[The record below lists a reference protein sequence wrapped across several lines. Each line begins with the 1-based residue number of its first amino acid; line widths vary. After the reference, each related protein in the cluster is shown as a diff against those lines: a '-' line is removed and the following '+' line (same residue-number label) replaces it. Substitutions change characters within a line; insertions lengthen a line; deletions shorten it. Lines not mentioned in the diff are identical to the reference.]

1 MEIRTVKIEKINPAI
16 YNPRD
21 DLEPGDPEYENLKK
35 SILKYGCVQLLV
47 WNIRTGTLVGG
58 HQTFKVLLE
67 LGVKEVQVC
76 VVDLPL
82 EQEQV
87 LNIALNKISG
97 RWDEV
102 KLAVL
107 LEELTQLPD
116 FDVSLIGFST
126 PELSSLFDKY
136 LEPKEDN
143 FDFDAALAAIKEPI
157 TKKGD
162 LIQLG
167 SSWVLCGDSANI
179 EDLKRLLQGEKVN
192 LIYSDPPYCANFDP
206 ANRPIKHRKDKA
218 TEVIQNDNLSQAK
231 YEEWLKAVLNNIISF
246 LEESVAS
253 YLWNGYRQF
262 GPMIQILIDF
272 GFHVSSVI
280 TWVKPSICLS
290 FADYSFQSEFCLYG
304 WFKGK
309 TAHKWFGLPGESNVW
324 EVKRDNPNSLIHQNQ
339 KPIELAQ
346 RAIKN
351 SSVRGDV
358 VLDIFLGSGST
369 LIAAE
374 SLERRCY
381 GIEIEPKYVDA
392 IVRRYIAFSGADKVS
407 PEIRQRYLS
416 EGGNNA

>member
-143 FDFDAALAAIKEPI
+143 FDFDAALAA
-157 TKKGD
+157 
-162 LIQLG
+162 
-167 SSWVLCGDSANI
+167 
-179 EDLKRLLQGEKVN
+179 
-192 LIYSDPPYCANFDP
+192 
-206 ANRPIKHRKDKA
+206 
-218 TEVIQNDNLSQAK
+218 
-231 YEEWLKAVLNNIISF
+231 
-246 LEESVAS
+246 
-253 YLWNGYRQF
+253 
-262 GPMIQILIDF
+262 
-272 GFHVSSVI
+272 
-280 TWVKPSICLS
+280 
-290 FADYSFQSEFCLYG
+290 
-304 WFKGK
+304 
-309 TAHKWFGLPGESNVW
+309 
-324 EVKRDNPNSLIHQNQ
+324 
-339 KPIELAQ
+339 ELAW
-346 RAIKN
+346 I
-351 SSVRGDV
+351 
-358 VLDIFLGSGST
+358 I
-369 LIAAE
+369 
-374 SLERRCY
+374 
-381 GIEIEPKYVDA
+381 
-392 IVRRYIAFSGADKVS
+392 
-407 PEIRQRYLS
+407 
-416 EGGNNA
+416 